1 MLVLTRREGQSI
13 QIGDGVEVFVVEV
26 RGNQVRLG
34 FRAAPDVVIDRS
46 EVRAAKEAEGRDT
59 STPSGGIPR
68 A

>member
-46 EVRAAKEAEGRDT
+46 EVRAAKEAEGRDA